1 MVHLTVSPALIVT
14 DDGEKPVLVIATSC
28 VVVAAG
34 GGGAGEL
41 PPLPDFGFTFMYGS
55 R

>member
-1 MVHLTVSPALIVT
+1 MIVI
-14 DDGEKPVLVIATSC
+14 DDGEKPVLVIATSR

-34 GGGAGEL
+34 GGGAGAGEL
-41 PPLPDFGFTFMYGS
+41 PPLLDFGFTFMYGS